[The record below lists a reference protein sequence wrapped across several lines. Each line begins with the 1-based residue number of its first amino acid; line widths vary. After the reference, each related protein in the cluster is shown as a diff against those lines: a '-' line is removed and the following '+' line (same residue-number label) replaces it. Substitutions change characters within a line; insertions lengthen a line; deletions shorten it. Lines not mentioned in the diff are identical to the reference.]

1 MDNARS
7 LISRNQKVILIAIL
21 AVALAIRLA
30 AVFLFPVPV
39 EKDALLYDKIAMQ
52 ILKNKSFAV
61 HDGVPTSWVAPLY
74 PTFLSGVYLLFGHN
88 HQAARIVQAFLS
100 TAICF
105 FVYLI
110 AKRIYGIF
118 AGLLSAFLV
127 AFHQSLLMITM
138 LITETLLSLLL
149 VVMIL
154 FFTMAIIHKKNIFF
168 FITGIFIA
176 LSSLTKPTTLLFAVF
191 ALFVLLFV
199 LEGTKQVLLKFAAL
213 AGATIIIITPWMVR
227 NYSLADRVVPVS
239 SQGSSIL
246 IGTYFQMTDKKDW
259 RTIFDMELLE
269 EQRQRLREAGEKTRA
284 KIELENPGRAD
295 DLLRHMTIK
304 AIMDSP
310 LEYLKVV
317 GIRVGIFWLSP
328 PVATYQVKTKSDALS
343 IAWMGLKYL
352 LLLFAILGL
361 FHSRDKWK
369 IILPIL
375 GLLFYMTAV
384 HGLLHSIRR
393 YNLPLIPL
401 ILIFSSEGMIATWH
415 YVRDRFSSGKE
426 NIGAALVSN
435 FF

>member
-1 MDNARS
+1 
-7 LISRNQKVILIAIL
+7 
-21 AVALAIRLA
+21 
-30 AVFLFPVPV
+30 
-39 EKDALLYDKIAMQ
+39 
-52 ILKNKSFAV
+52 
-61 HDGVPTSWVAPLY
+61 
-74 PTFLSGVYLLFGHN
+74 
-88 HQAARIVQAFLS
+88 
-100 TAICF
+100 
-105 FVYLI
+105 
-110 AKRIYGIF
+110 
-118 AGLLSAFLV
+118 
-127 AFHQSLLMITM
+127 
-138 LITETLLSLLL
+138 
-149 VVMIL
+149 
-154 FFTMAIIHKKNIFF
+154 
-168 FITGIFIA
+168 
-176 LSSLTKPTTLLFAVF
+176 LTKPTTLLFAVF

-199 LEGTKQVLLKFAAL
+199 LKGTKQVLLKFAAL